1 MLTRQHLNAWSSQ
14 DQVPQLFLSLERLQ
28 VHWIRQWERGRESSE
43 RISMYKYKHYYI
55 LEKCLSYSP
64 GPSKRL
70 EGSGWPGLGCSA
82 GKGKSLM
89 LLTSNNKSCSYLPP
103 CLIKYFAKKTRLI
116 DSPRL
121 SILHRSSSVAVA
133 PAELH
138 AKWP

>member
-14 DQVPQLFLSLERLQ
+14 DQVPQLFLSLEWLQ

-70 EGSGWPGLGCSA
+70 EGSGWPGLGCGS

-121 SILHRSSSVAVA
+121 SIFHRSSSVAVA

>member
-1 MLTRQHLNAWSSQ
+1 MHGTPRTKSLSSFFQSNDCRLTGLDS
-14 DQVPQLFLSLERLQ
+14 ERE
-28 VHWIRQWERGRESSE
+28 REWESRE

-64 GPSKRL
+64 GSSKRL
-70 EGSGWPGLGCSA
+70 EGSDWPGLGCGV

-121 SILHRSSSVAVA
+121 SILYWSLSVAVA
-133 PAELH
+133 PAELR
-138 AKWP
+138 AKWL